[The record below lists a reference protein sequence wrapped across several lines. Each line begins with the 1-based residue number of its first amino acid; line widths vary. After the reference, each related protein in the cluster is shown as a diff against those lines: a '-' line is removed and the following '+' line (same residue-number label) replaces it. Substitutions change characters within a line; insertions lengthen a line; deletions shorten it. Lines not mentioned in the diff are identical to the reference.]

1 MTPLQGTR
9 TSSAPVGA
17 KSGGDGRAARSPLS
31 CALWRGVGGRRPTRR
46 QHGLLGFHQPR
57 DAQHGYPLFLRRLQG
72 EQLQARPTGFHE
84 SRDTKHESRLL
95 CFSRN
100 TRRETRPFPHFPR
113 IPPRCP
119 RTGLDLG
126 RPRSKRRS
134 LPLLTPSGLLPPP
147 RTQQEPMFRKENVLD
162 CVDITIGRGRVNQVE

>member
-1 MTPLQGTR
+1 MTPLLR
-9 TSSAPVGA
+9 TKTPSAPVGA

-57 DAQHGYPLFLRRLQG
+57 DAQHGYPLFLWRLQG

-113 IPPRCP
+113 IPTNSPRCP
-119 RTGLDLG
+119 RAV
-126 RPRSKRRS
+126 RRS
-134 LPLLTPSGLLPPP
+134 RSASQQAPFAAAADALWAASTAANATGTHVQKGERSGL
-147 RTQQEPMFRKENVLD
+147 R
-162 CVDITIGRGRVNQVE
+162 